1 MLAYLDDP
9 DLPVPGPEHVPL
21 RQRRA
26 VSQQAAEDKRQ
37 QEAQSKDRDQ
47 RVKVE
52 GSFREPVG
60 FQVSFLG
67 CLLCLSVPCL
77 FFSFFYFS
85 LLF

>member
-26 VSQQAAEDKRQ
+26 VSQQAAEDRRQ
-37 QEAQSKDRDQ
+37 QEALVLERAQKA
-47 RVKVE
+47 KVE
-52 GSFREPVG
+52 ASYRGPVG

-67 CLLCLSVPCL
+67 CLLCLSVTCL
-77 FFSFFYFS
+77 F
-85 LLF
+85 